1 MSDPCLSPSA
11 SSLAL
16 ADLLSKVLSCP
27 TRSACLSLLSRTKKA
42 KGKEVISQKQRQCLC
57 KLAGLEQ
64 DWIHCNQKISGN
76 VEDLA
81 SLICG
86 ELYDPFIFYTRTL
99 LQVNINSST
108 SHQEATVPL
117 KWDKRKKF
125 WSAWNDI
132 KHFSWLPP
140 RVNTYDA
147 TVHFIQEGSGTGV
160 HVGNGVILTCAHVSV
175 SVYFS
180 GSVVY
185 L

>member
-42 KGKEVISQKQRQCLC
+42 KGKEVISQKQRQSLC

-125 WSAWNDI
+125 WSTSPGFHPVSTLMMPRCI
-132 KHFSWLPP
+132 SSKRGQELVSTLGTVLFSP
-140 RVNTYDA
+140 A
-147 TVHFIQEGSGTGV
+147 
-160 HVGNGVILTCAHVSV
+160 LT
-175 SVYFS
+175 
-180 GSVVY
+180 
-185 L
+185 